1 MGDDN
6 IFRID
11 ADKDALTEMLK
22 YKVYTELLSSFCS
35 VCSVDDSNFRKMKAC
50 LMIFMEHGIPLNTCI
65 DILKEFGEKISKI
78 NEEEK

>member
-6 IFRID
+6 MFRID

-22 YKVYTELLSSFCS
+22 FKVYTELLSSFCPK
-35 VCSVDDSNFRKMKAC
+35 DDLNLKKLKAC

-65 DILKEFGEKISKI
+65 DILKEMREKMSKI
-78 NEEEK
+78 DEEEK

>member
-6 IFRID
+6 MFRID

-22 YKVYTELLSSFCS
+22 FKVYTELLSSFCS
-35 VCSVDDSNFRKMKAC
+35 VVASNFRKSRAC

-65 DILKEFGEKISKI
+65 DILKEMGEKMSKI
-78 NEEEK
+78 DEEEK

>member
-11 ADKDALTEMLK
+11 ADKDALTDMLK
-22 YKVYTELLSSFCS
+22 FKVYTDLLSLFCP
-35 VCSVDDSNFRKMKAC
+35 VDDSNFRKIKAC

-65 DILKEFGEKISKI
+65 DILKELGEKFSKI
-78 NEEEK
+78 DEEEK

>member
-6 IFRID
+6 MFRID

-22 YKVYTELLSSFCS
+22 FKVYTELLSSFCPK
-35 VCSVDDSNFRKMKAC
+35 DDPNLKKLKAC

-65 DILKEFGEKISKI
+65 DILKELGEKFNKI
-78 NEEEK
+78 DKEEK

>member
-11 ADKDALTEMLK
+11 ADKDALIEMLK
-22 YKVYTELLSSFCS
+22 FEIYTEMISSFCS
-35 VCSVDDSNFRKMKAC
+35 VDDLNFKKLKAC

-65 DILKEFGEKISKI
+65 DILKEMGEKFSKI
-78 NEEEK
+78 DKEEK

>member
-6 IFRID
+6 MFRID

-22 YKVYTELLSSFCS
+22 FKVYTELLSSFCS
-35 VCSVDDSNFRKMKAC
+35 VDDSNFRTLKAC

-65 DILKEFGEKISKI
+65 DILKEMGEKMSKI
-78 NEEEK
+78 DEEEK

>member
-6 IFRID
+6 MFRID

-22 YKVYTELLSSFCS
+22 FKVYTELLSSFCP
-35 VCSVDDSNFRKMKAC
+35 VDDLNFRKLKAC

-65 DILKEFGEKISKI
+65 DILKEFGETLNKID
-78 NEEEK
+78 EEEK